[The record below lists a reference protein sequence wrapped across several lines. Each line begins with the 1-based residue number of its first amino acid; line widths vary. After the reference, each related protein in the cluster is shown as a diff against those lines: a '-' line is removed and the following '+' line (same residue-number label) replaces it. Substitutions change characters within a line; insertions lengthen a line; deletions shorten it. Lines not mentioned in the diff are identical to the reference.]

1 MSGSG
6 IAVIS
11 NPQSLTPT
19 IQRLRR
25 MIAEPTSNVY
35 TDDDLESYIES
46 YPVMDANG
54 IDPTYLDFSTTPP
67 TATERDDWI
76 PTYDLNAAAAEI
88 WEEKAAALQDKY
100 DFAADGGSYHR
111 SQAYEQACSMAGKYR
126 SRSVAKTPFT
136 RKWPKENYSLD
147 A

>member
-1 MSGSG
+1 MSGTG

-25 MIAEPTSNVY
+25 MIAEPTNTIY
-35 TDDDLESYIES
+35 DNDTLQDYIEA
-46 YPVMDANG
+46 YPVMDENG
-54 IDPTYLDFSTTPP
+54 TDPTYLDYSTTPP
-67 TATERDDWI
+67 SVEANENWI